1 MDNTNKQQITSTSRQ
16 LTLPTSGRPPALQR
30 QASINPVTPSL
41 IDTSVNNISSGY
53 SSDVTISHT
62 ASDAHLVVTD
72 NPAASS
78 SSSPPPSNQVVV
90 AVEGEEEVNTNLF
103 QVMYDYQANHDDELT
118 LFRGN
123 TIKLI
128 SKQTGDEG
136 WWNGFNLSE
145 GKKGIFPS
153 NYVEPILLNYKR
165 ELPPQIPYESLE
177 FKECIGSGGF
187 GKVFKGFW
195 TKESGQIEMVAIKK
209 ARIEGDK
216 EDLINS
222 VKESVLQEATLFWA
236 LRHPNIIQLMGVCFQ
251 EPNFCLIMEY
261 AKGGSLGR
269 LLSVRKNGFPPYILI
284 KWALQVSQCM
294 FYLHEQ
300 ASPYRIPIIHRDLKS
315 SNILLSEDAL
325 SGEHRL
331 ADIQLKLTD
340 FGLAREL
347 NKTAKDLSTA
357 GTYSHM
363 PPEVI
368 KSSNYTKASDVWSF
382 GVLLWEL
389 LTGEIPYKGIFIS
402 QY

>member
-1 MDNTNKQQITSTSRQ
+1 MSSSTTNSATSNDQ
-16 LTLPTSGRPPALQR
+16 PPPALSHHHLSPLTNITNSGLPVPTVHTTTNNQSLGGAKSSGIQR
-30 QASINPVTPSL
+30 QASMNHTDIVASLQTTEPSSINQTDQPPEPS
-41 IDTSVNNISSGY
+41 TSNNLY
-53 SSDVTISHT
+53 
-62 ASDAHLVVTD
+62 
-72 NPAASS
+72 
-78 SSSPPPSNQVVV
+78 QV
-90 AVEGEEEVNTNLF
+90 L
-103 QVMYDYQANHDDELT
+103 YDYKANHEDEISLV
-118 LFRGN
+118 RGN
-123 TIKLI
+123 TIKLT
-128 SKQTGDEG
+128 SKTTGDEG
-136 WWNGFNLSE
+136 WWHGFNLSD
-145 GKKGIFPS
+145 GKRGIFPS
-153 NYVEPILLNYKR
+153 NYVEPIVLNYKR
-165 ELPPQIPYESLE
+165 ELPPSIAYESLE

-195 TKESGQIEMVAIKK
+195 KREDRVEMVAIKK

-216 EDLINS
+216 DDLMQS
-222 VKESVLQEATLFWA
+222 VRESVLQEATLFWA
-236 LRHPNIIQLMGVCFQ
+236 LRHPNIIQLIGVCFQ
-251 EPNFCLIMEY
+251 EPHFCLVMEY

-284 KWALQVSQCM
+284 KWAMQVAQCM

-331 ADIQLKLTD
+331 SDIQLKLTD

-347 NKTAKDLSTA
+347 NKTTNELGGAA

-368 KSSNYTKASDVWSF
+368 KSANYSKASDVWSF

-389 LTGEIPYKGIFIS
+389 LTGEIPYKGNN
-402 QY
+402 

>member
-1 MDNTNKQQITSTSRQ
+1 MDQDDTTSANKQLLI
-16 LTLPTSGRPPALQR
+16 PPAKVASQTIQR
-30 QASINPVTPSL
+30 QASMSQHQQGSDQLLQTGALNVS
-41 IDTSVNNISSGY
+41 SSGY
-53 SSDVTISHT
+53 SSASLIDKSETVGT
-62 ASDAHLVVTD
+62 ASQTTMMSETTENKAKT
-72 NPAASS
+72 
-78 SSSPPPSNQVVV
+78 SNLYQV
-90 AVEGEEEVNTNLF
+90 L
-103 QVMYDYQANHDDELT
+103 YDYKANHDDELT
-118 LFRGN
+118 LVRGN

-128 SKQTGDEG
+128 SKTTGDEG
-136 WWNGFNLSE
+136 WWNGFNLSD

-153 NYVEPILLNYKR
+153 NYVEPIVPNYKR

-187 GKVFKGFW
+187 GKVFKGYW
-195 TKESGQIEMVAIKK
+195 KREHTNQIELVAIKK

-216 EDLINS
+216 EDLINT
-222 VKESVLQEATLFWA
+222 VKESVLQEAILFWT
-236 LRHPNIIQLMGVCFQ
+236 LRHPNIIQLIGICFQ

-269 LLSVRKNGFPPYILI
+269 LLSVRKNGFPPNTLI

-331 ADIQLKLTD
+331 SDIQLKLTD

-347 NKTAKDLSTA
+347 NNSTNELGTA

-368 KSSNYTKASDVWSF
+368 KSSNYSKASDVWSF

-389 LTGEIPYKGIFIS
+389 LTGEIPYKGKNL
-402 QY
+402 